1 MGPTADPIQL
11 DPDKEPKANW
21 FSNQENYN
29 KNNNIYTTNNN
40 NIFSIN
46 TLNYNKN
53 NNNYNT
59 NNYICKP
66 NNISN
71 TNNHILEMII

>member
-46 TLNYNKN
+46 TLNYK
-53 NNNYNT
+53 
-59 NNYICKP
+59 KKK
-66 NNISN
+66 
-71 TNNHILEMII
+71 IIITQIIIFVNPTIFLTQIIIF